1 MDSTILK
8 NKIINLS
15 ETILF
20 SKYLLVGL
28 MNTIVGYGIIFS
40 LMYVGV
46 SPEVSN
52 IIGYAIG
59 ITVSYV
65 LNKIYTFKSKAHPK
79 KEFPKFVASLLAA
92 YGLNFVTLVICV
104 RILHINAY
112 VSQIISGAVYTLSGF
127 VFVRYFA
134 FKGED

>member
-1 MDSTILK
+1 MTI
-8 NKIINLS
+8 S
-15 ETILF
+15 EQAKKFNTF
-20 SKYLLVGL
+20 FKYLLVGL

-40 LMYVGV
+40 LMYIGV

-79 KEFPKFVASLLAA
+79 KEFPKFIASLLAA
-92 YGLNFVTLVICV
+92 YGLNFVTLIICV

-127 VFVRYFA
+127 LFVKYFA